1 MGNLDT
7 VDGPG
12 RAGRHPASE
21 GERFLGIDVGA
32 ESVKIVELRRHA
44 GKFETARQ
52 LIFEHGKRAQSATL
66 EMLAEMQWPSVTA
79 AGATGRLAG
88 LLNLQRIPVQAA
100 QAAALDFQYPGLR
113 PIMLISIGSRG
124 FSVLTI
130 PESGRIAFRENNR
143 CSQGTGNFLTQLAA
157 RLGLSVEEACREAD
171 PVAHPALLSGRCPV
185 ILKTDMTHLGNK
197 GERRDRILAGLLDAV
212 CENVQ
217 VLAKP
222 GSSPKCVVL
231 TGGLARASRVR
242 RNFRQYLDRH
252 GLESAALIA
261 DDGLFLDAT
270 GAAMEAAR
278 LRMVPPPLADLPAA
292 CASADFEEVPS
303 LRQGLRRVR
312 RLSQPMESIESAQG
326 PLLLGF
332 DIGSTGSKL
341 VALDVPNRMPVWE
354 QYCATN
360 GDPIRAAQE
369 LSRRFLDKVGL
380 HPPILA
386 FGVTGSGR
394 EIVGSLLATCYGN
407 ESVLILNEIAAHA
420 AGALYYDPQ
429 VDTIFEI
436 GGQDA
441 KYVRLSAGQ
450 VCDAAMNEACSAG
463 TGSFIEEQGCRLAGI
478 DNPARMERVALEA
491 GNCVSLGQH
500 CSVFMAEAID
510 AAIAA
515 GRHMPEIVAGVYDSV
530 IQNYLNRVK
539 GNRPI
544 GRRIFC
550 QGMPFSSDA
559 LAAAAANRTMSD
571 VTVPPNPGTVGALG
585 IALRAAE
592 ALRLSA
598 LRSVRL
604 ERFLS
609 ATVVGKDEFHCRST
623 GGCGG
628 EGNRCRIERLTA
640 VVGNEKQ
647 SRCWGGSCSLY
658 DRAAGAGKLPDL
670 APDPFRERGELVR
683 DVIARCAPRPTGR
696 PVVAMTDEFVLKSLF
711 PFFATYLCELGFGLH
726 VQSNADRPTLRR
738 GIEESNV
745 RYCAPLELYA
755 GLISRMVE
763 IKPDYLFLPMLR
775 DIPKSSDEPYSISCT
790 LAQAS
795 ADIMRLNHQGRT
807 SVRVLTPVID
817 MGADGMASENFR
829 RCCRRLARSMRAPAR
844 AWKRAFDL
852 ACAAQAE
859 FGAKLMQIGSR
870 ALDFALKERMTP
882 VVVLGRPYTIH
893 NIVLNSN
900 VPDLLR
906 ELGIVAIPVDCYP
919 VEDDVPVFKNIYWGY
934 SQMNL
939 RAAHQIRHTPGMYS
953 VYCSNYS
960 CGPDSFNL
968 HFYSRQM
975 EGKPFA
981 IIETDGHSGD
991 AGTKTRLEAFLSCVQ
1006 TDRKGTRPQVHSDG
1020 PALHD
1025 LAAEENPL
1033 EDVAMGNR
1041 LLLIPRMGA
1050 GAEVLA
1056 STLRADGMRAEA
1068 LPIPDREAIRIGRR
1082 YTSGKECLP
1091 MTATLGSCLKRIHAG
1106 DSCERYA
1113 LLMPKSY
1120 GPCRFGIYNLYDR
1133 MIFSELGLRDRVTV
1147 ISPAAGNYFKG
1158 LHHGLALKL
1167 WAAVVAEDFLLD
1179 MLHET
1184 RPVENKHGCAKA
1196 LYSYYFDL
1204 LNQGLQKSPA
1214 PPLVEGIGEIFH
1226 DVFGL
1231 RSFLSRAAH
1240 DFAAAAD
1247 GGRDVPTVAVTGE
1260 IYVRCDPG
1268 SNDRLI
1274 ERLEERG
1281 MRVRLAST
1289 HEWLE
1294 YTDWSK
1300 WRGIRERR
1308 RKLEGSWF
1316 AARLSTWLKRAVL
1329 ERLHAAVRAP
1339 MGWQKRTP
1347 VCHFVSSAEPYL
1359 SSYHRGEAVLTIGG
1373 PLLMHSRGEIAG
1385 AVCVAPLECL
1395 PNKVAESQLYHA
1407 CEDTGLVALAL
1418 YLNGDPMDIESLDS
1432 FAYEVKKEHARRR
1445 VKKFERPAIAPHLEG
1460 WSHECAAISID
1471 NGGAERRFPEAAGHD
1486 VRFSSRWQG
1495 RK

>member
-1 MGNLDT
+1 MHLQIMENLDA
-7 VDGPG
+7 VDGSG
-12 RAGRHPASE
+12 RSGRHPASE

-32 ESVKIVELRRHA
+32 ESVKIVELCRHA
-44 GKFETARQ
+44 GVLETACR
-52 LIFEHGKRAQSATL
+52 LIFEHGKCAQSVTL
-66 EMLAEMQWPSVTA
+66 EKLAELQWPAVTA

-88 LLNLQRIPVQAA
+88 LFNLQKIPVQAA
-100 QAAALDFQYPGLR
+100 QAAALDFRFPGLR
-113 PIMLISIGSRG
+113 PIILISIGSRG

-130 PESGRIAFRENNR
+130 RSNGRIVFRENSR
-143 CSQGTGNFLTQLAA
+143 CSQGTGNFLGQLAA
-157 RLGLSVEEACREAD
+157 RFGLSVEEACREAD

-217 VLAKP
+217 ILVKP
-222 GSSPKCVVL
+222 GSGPRCVVL
-231 TGGLARASRVR
+231 AGGLARASRVR

-252 GLESAALIA
+252 GLESTALMA
-261 DDGLFLDAT
+261 EDSLFLEAT
-270 GAAMEAAR
+270 GAAIEAAR
-278 LRMVPPPLADLPAA
+278 LRMAPPPLADLAAA
-292 CASADFEEVPS
+292 CAPADFEEVMS
-303 LRQGLRRVR
+303 LRQGLKRVR
-312 RLSQPMESIESAQG
+312 RLSQPMGSFESAQG

-341 VALDVPNRMPVWE
+341 VALDMPTGAPVWE

-360 GDPIRAAQE
+360 GHPIRAAQE
-369 LSRRFLDKVGL
+369 LSRRLLDQGGL
-380 HPPILA
+380 RLPILA

-394 EIVGSLLATCYGN
+394 EIVGSVLATCYGN
-407 ESVLILNEIAAHA
+407 ESVRILNEIAAHA

-441 KYVRLSAGQ
+441 KYVKLLAGQ

-478 DNPARMERVALEA
+478 DNPARMERVALDA
-491 GNCVSLGQH
+491 GRCVSLGQH

-515 GRHMPEIVAGVYDSV
+515 GRPMPEIVAGVYDSV

-539 GNRPI
+539 GNRPT

-559 LAAAAANRTMSD
+559 LAGAAANRAMSD
-571 VTVPPNPGTVGALG
+571 ITIPPNPGTVGALG
-585 IALRAAE
+585 IALLAAE
-592 ALRLSA
+592 DLRLSA
-598 LRSVRL
+598 LPAVRL
-604 ERFLS
+604 EHFLS
-609 ATVVGKDEFHCRST
+609 AAVVGKDEFHCRST
-623 GGCGG
+623 RGCGG
-628 EGNRCRIERLTA
+628 EGNKCRIEQLT
-640 VVGNEKQ
+640 VMVGKEKQ
-647 SRCWGGSCSLY
+647 SRRWGGSCSLY

-670 APDPFRERGELVR
+670 APDPFRERRELVQ
-683 DVIARCAPRPTGR
+683 DMIARCAPARPGR
-696 PVVAMTDEFVLKSLF
+696 PVIAITDEFVLKNLF
-711 PFFATYLCELGFGLH
+711 PFFATYLHELGFDLH
-726 VQSNADRPTLRR
+726 VQSNAGRPALRR
-738 GIEESNV
+738 GIEENNV

-755 GLISRMVE
+755 GMISRMVE
-763 IKPDYLFLPMLR
+763 IKPDYLFCPMLR
-775 DIPKSSDEPYSISCT
+775 DIPKSADEPHSISCT

-795 ADIMRLNHQGRT
+795 ADIMRLNLRGRT
-807 SVRVLTPVID
+807 AARVLTPVMD
-817 MGADGMASENFR
+817 MGAEGTASGNFR
-829 RCCRRLARSMRAPAR
+829 RSCFRLARSLRASAR
-844 AWKRAFDL
+844 AWQRAFDL
-852 ACAAQAE
+852 ACAAQSE
-859 FGAKLMQIGSR
+859 FASKLTHMGSR
-870 ALDFALKERMTP
+870 ALDFALKARVTP

-893 NIVLNSN
+893 NNVLNSN

-906 ELGIVAIPVDCYP
+906 ELGVVAIPVDCYP
-919 VEDDVPVFKNIYWGY
+919 VGADVPVFKNVYWGY

-939 RAAHQIRHTPGMYS
+939 RAAHQIRHASGIYS

-968 HFYSRQM
+968 HFYCRLM

-1006 TDRKGTRPQVHSDG
+1006 NEQRRTRLQVRKNG

-1025 LAAEENPL
+1025 LAAEESPL
-1033 EDVAMGNR
+1033 GDITRGNR
-1041 LLLIPRMGA
+1041 LLLIPRLGA

-1056 STLRADGMRAEA
+1056 CTLCAEGMRAEA

-1082 YTSGKECLP
+1082 HTSGKECLP
-1091 MTATLGSCLKRIHAG
+1091 MTATLGSCLKRIYAG
-1106 DSCERYA
+1106 DSEEKYA

-1120 GPCRFGIYNLYDR
+1120 GPCRFGVYNLYDR
-1133 MIFSELGLRDRVTV
+1133 LIFSEIGLRDRVAV
-1147 ISPAAGNYFKG
+1147 IAPAAGNYFKG
-1158 LHHGLALKL
+1158 LPHGLALKL
-1167 WAAVVAEDFLLD
+1167 WAAVVAEDILLD
-1179 MLHET
+1179 MLHAT
-1184 RPVENKHGCAKA
+1184 RPLEKKHGFVTA
-1196 LYSYYFDL
+1196 LYGNYFDL
-1204 LNQGLQKSPA
+1204 LNQRLQQSPA
-1214 PPLVEGIGEIFH
+1214 PPLAEGIEEIFN

-1231 RSFLSRAAH
+1231 RSFLIRAAH

-1281 MRVRLAST
+1281 MRVKLASA

-1308 RKLEGSWF
+1308 RKMEGSWF
-1316 AARLSTWLKRAVL
+1316 AARLSSWLKRAVL

-1339 MGWQKRTP
+1339 MGWQKRTR
-1347 VCHFVSSAEPYL
+1347 VCNIVSSAEPYL
-1359 SSYHRGEAVLTIGG
+1359 SSYHRGEAILTIGG
-1373 PLLMHSRGEIAG
+1373 PLQMHGRGEIAG
-1385 AVCVAPLECL
+1385 AICVAPLECL

-1407 CEDTGLVALAL
+1407 CEDTGLIALAL
-1418 YLNGDPMDIESLDS
+1418 YLNGDPMDPESLDN
-1432 FAYEVKKEHARRR
+1432 FAYEVKKQHAR
-1445 VKKFERPAIAPHLEG
+1445 
-1460 WSHECAAISID
+1460 ISVWKTGD
-1471 NGGAERRFPEAAGHD
+1471 GPR
-1486 VRFSSRWQG
+1486 
-1495 RK
+1495 